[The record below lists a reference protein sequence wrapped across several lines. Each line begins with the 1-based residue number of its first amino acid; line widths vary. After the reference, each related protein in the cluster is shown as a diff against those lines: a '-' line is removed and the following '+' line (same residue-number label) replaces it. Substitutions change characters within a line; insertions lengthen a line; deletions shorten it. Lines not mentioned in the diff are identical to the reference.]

1 VELVE
6 SLGGDE
12 PAATLA
18 DEGGGAEECGGSVE
32 SAVGWQAVWEE
43 MHVEEQPIDECNGPS
58 TDVLG
63 GCFTGNCCGTLI
75 FLG

>member
-32 SAVGWQAVWEE
+32 SAVGWQAVSVDARGRAA
-43 MHVEEQPIDECNGPS
+43 HR
-58 TDVLG
+58 
-63 GCFTGNCCGTLI
+63 
-75 FLG
+75 